1 MEPSGRQSDSAEGDV
16 AEISLLAGD
25 SFSED
30 ATQQVGRGIG
40 EERIRPVRR
49 SKTAALSAMAIAG
62 LGGTRGSVGLAGV
75 PGNKVGLQAVAS
87 SGPGGAVSAGRSS
100 SVSCVGGAS
109 VTAFLPGAT
118 SAAPVALEMSG
129 RVAED
134 AAAASSAHIGSEG
147 GLGSLRDGV
156 AAPMHRGMG
165 VLDSCGSPHVFGV
178 GRGMDCFSQG
188 SVPVGGASTSWA
200 GVFPGS
206 WGPGWGSP
214 SWGPGSSVSGVG
226 PSVSQWGGSSVGPMA
241 MGILPSCSYGTGW
254 GVPLGMGGSIL
265 PGPASLFSWSPQMPA
280 FLPGGRESG
289 VSDVG
294 AARAPERPGGS
305 GSERSSAFGGEV
317 AAGGGATGSSH
328 LSSSLPGVAVRG
340 VSASGPVSS
349 SGNAVRGISSGG
361 VVDQGSSSQ
370 GSCGRSYSLWIVGH
384 SFIHWASERAAI
396 RPGGRHLGLSQQG
409 LRVSWWGQ
417 RGMRWSHLLLLLER
431 LRSRPRH
438 PDLLLLHL
446 GGNDV
451 DACSGK
457 DLVNI
462 IKDDLRIVLDWFPG
476 VLLIWSDIVPR
487 PRCLASRRWT
497 RGLSKLNRQ
506 VGKWVVSQGGLQIL
520 HEWVDVSCA
529 GLFHKDGVH
538 LSAVG
543 WDLLLDDF
551 ASVCERVLA
560 LR

>member
-1 MEPSGRQSDSAEGDV
+1 
-16 AEISLLAGD
+16 
-25 SFSED
+25 
-30 ATQQVGRGIG
+30 
-40 EERIRPVRR
+40 
-49 SKTAALSAMAIAG
+49 
-62 LGGTRGSVGLAGV
+62 
-75 PGNKVGLQAVAS
+75 
-87 SGPGGAVSAGRSS
+87 
-100 SVSCVGGAS
+100 
-109 VTAFLPGAT
+109 
-118 SAAPVALEMSG
+118 
-129 RVAED
+129 
-134 AAAASSAHIGSEG
+134 
-147 GLGSLRDGV
+147 
-156 AAPMHRGMG
+156 
-165 VLDSCGSPHVFGV
+165 
-178 GRGMDCFSQG
+178 
-188 SVPVGGASTSWA
+188 
-200 GVFPGS
+200 
-206 WGPGWGSP
+206 
-214 SWGPGSSVSGVG
+214 
-226 PSVSQWGGSSVGPMA
+226 
-241 MGILPSCSYGTGW
+241 
-254 GVPLGMGGSIL
+254 MGGSIL

-280 FLPGGRESG
+280 FLPGGRDSG

-361 VVDQGSSSQ
+361 VVDPGSSSQ

-396 RPGGRHLGLSQQG
+396 RPGGRHLGLSHQG

-462 IKDDLRIVLDWFPG
+462 IKDDLRIKNIIV
-476 VLLIWSDIVPR
+476 VPR
-487 PRCLASRRWT
+487 SSPKEMENVASM
-497 RGLSKLNRQ
+497 
-506 VGKWVVSQGGLQIL
+506 LQNP
-520 HEWVDVSCA
+520 EFV
-529 GLFHKDGVH
+529 
-538 LSAVG
+538 
-543 WDLLLDDF
+543 
-551 ASVCERVLA
+551 VLA
-560 LR
+560 CTMLEPKSSFKHGMLLVKKVPYMKCFI